1 MIYAFGNGR
10 IDDRSGFG
18 IKFDRFV
25 VVTGFDKS
33 VELLNSGFNF
43 GFVILI
49 NGILLRVYKNTLFSG
64 FNVRHFI
71 FSFDE
76 LVFFTV
82 LLFYHKKNGLTR
94 IFNGFLQIILYIF
107 QNFGVWYV

>member
-18 IKFDRFV
+18 IKFDCFV

-33 VELLNSGFNF
+33 VK
-43 GFVILI
+43 LI

-76 LVFFTV
+76 LVFLQYSYFITKKTV
-82 LLFYHKKNGLTR
+82 
-94 IFNGFLQIILYIF
+94 
-107 QNFGVWYV
+107 

>member
-25 VVTGFDKS
+25 VVTCFDNS

-49 NGILLRVYKNTLFSG
+49 NGILLHVYKNTLFSG

-76 LVFFTV
+76 FVFYSTPI
-82 LLFYHKKNGLTR
+82 LSQKNLFDKN
-94 IFNGFLQIILYIF
+94 I
-107 QNFGVWYV
+107 

>member
-18 IKFDRFV
+18 IKFDCFV
-25 VVTGFDKS
+25 VVTGFYKS
-33 VELLNSGFNF
+33 VELLNGSFYF

-76 LVFFTV
+76 LVFLQYSYFIIKKTV
-82 LLFYHKKNGLTR
+82 
-94 IFNGFLQIILYIF
+94 
-107 QNFGVWYV
+107 

>member
-18 IKFDRFV
+18 VKFDRFV
-25 VVTGFDKS
+25 VVAGFDKS

-76 LVFFTV
+76 FVFYSTPI
-82 LLFYHKKNGLTR
+82 LSQKKQFDKN
-94 IFNGFLQIILYIF
+94 I
-107 QNFGVWYV
+107 